1 MALDSLL
8 IRDIDMSGEMPRTRQ
23 ERIRTV
29 IQTVLRGEILAPDN
43 LAPPRDGRRL
53 RAFQLVPRVQIDN
66 ALSDQATVIEVSGLD
81 QPGLLHALSRTLF
94 NMNVSIIAARVA
106 TWGERAVDV
115 FYVTDLFGQKI
126 TSSSRLQAISKKLKE
141 AMADPAQAAR
151 PKARR
156 SEVA

>member
-1 MALDSLL
+1 
-8 IRDIDMSGEMPRTRQ
+8 
-23 ERIRTV
+23 
-29 IQTVLRGEILAPDN
+29 
-43 LAPPRDGRRL
+43 
-53 RAFQLVPRVQIDN
+53 
-66 ALSDQATVIEVSGLD
+66 
-81 QPGLLHALSRTLF
+81 LHALSRTLF